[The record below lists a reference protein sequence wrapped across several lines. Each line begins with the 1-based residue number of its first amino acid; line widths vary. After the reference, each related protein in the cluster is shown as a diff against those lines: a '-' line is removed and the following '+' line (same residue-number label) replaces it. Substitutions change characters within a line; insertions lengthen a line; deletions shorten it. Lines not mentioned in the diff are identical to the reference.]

1 MFRMCRD
8 TRCQNH
14 CGSGSVENNGSDC
27 VFSVLSLEQGF
38 SLRGF
43 TSASICVLC
52 SRRGWTRLIFA
63 SGPDLRAANGNQSCD
78 RLDLLRLFRDPQ
90 RMAVEVASEDS
101 WQERGEGCKV
111 FVGHIEKPDL
121 DERDY
126 RILELKNG
134 LKVVLVHDPLADKSA
149 ACLRVAIG
157 SLCDPVRVFLC
168 SSKHPRI

>member
-1 MFRMCRD
+1 MEGRKL
-8 TRCQNH
+8 
-14 CGSGSVENNGSDC
+14 V
-27 VFSVLSLEQGF
+27 V
-38 SLRGF
+38 
-43 TSASICVLC
+43 I
-52 SRRGWTRLIFA
+52 
-63 SGPDLRAANGNQSCD
+63 GPDHHATNGNQSGD
-78 RLDLLRLFRDPQ
+78 RLDLSHLFRDPQ
-90 RMAVEVASEDS
+90 RMVIEATSENG

-157 SLCDPVRVFLC
+157 SLCDPVRVF
-168 SSKHPRI
+168 PY